1 MIYSEPPPRRPFS
14 EAKPTLLVS
23 WWITLFCTCIILL
36 RLAGRYIRVEKLFR
50 EDKIV
55 ALALVPLF
63 LRIGCA
69 HVVLLWGTNNVDLG
83 GAALSEEELAH
94 RVAGSRVVL
103 AGRVFYAATLVS
115 SVISRFLLSL
125 ILFSDYG
132 RSSSP
137 RSNS

>member
-1 MIYSEPPPRRPFS
+1 MLYSDPPALRPFS

-69 HVVLLWGTNNVDLG
+69 HVVLFWGTNNIELDG
-83 GAALSEEELAH
+83 TTLSDVELSH

-103 AGRVFYAATLVS
+103 ASRIFYAATLV
-115 SVISRFLLSL
+115 
-125 ILFSDYG
+125 FSCRKLDTTQFQH
-132 RSSSP
+132 
-137 RSNS
+137 